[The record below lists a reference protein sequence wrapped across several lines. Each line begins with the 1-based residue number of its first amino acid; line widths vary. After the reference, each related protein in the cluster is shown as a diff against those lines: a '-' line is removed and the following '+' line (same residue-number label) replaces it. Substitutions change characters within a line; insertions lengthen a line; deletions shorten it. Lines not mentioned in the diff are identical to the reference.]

1 VLVDRFEEP
10 GDDGLMRIAC
20 VILVEAA
27 SQKGIVLGK
36 GGDMIKRIGTE
47 ARLELERFFDT
58 HLFLDLHVKVRGE
71 WRNDERILDEMGL
84 GKRGH

>member
-1 VLVDRFEEP
+1 MLLAVEEIDAP
-10 GDDGLMRIAC
+10 AEHPRQ
-20 VILVEAA
+20 AA
-27 SQKGIVLGK
+27 PASVQARREPAPEPRSNGV
-36 GGDMIKRIGTE
+36 RTE

-58 HLFLDLHVKVRGE
+58 RLFLDLHVKVRGE